1 MPLVSHL
8 FRHHAQAEA
17 ALVRL
22 QVAGFPDDVVAL
34 LGNQPG
40 DSRTDAEHT
49 LDDQL
54 TESGAGT
61 GATIGSLVGG
71 GAGVLA
77 GIGMLAIPGL
87 GPLIA
92 AGWMVT
98 ALAGAGAGAAL
109 GGVIGAL
116 TDEGLSEEDAKAYAE
131 GLREGGTLVTV
142 RCEDADQAATAR
154 LALEGRMDPIETGPA
169 YA

>member
-1 MPLVSHL
+1 MPLVTSL

-22 QVAGFPDDVVAL
+22 RVAGFPDEVVAL
-34 LGNQPG
+34 LGNDPRAT
-40 DSRTDAEHT
+40 RTDAEHT
-49 LDDQL
+49 LDDEL

-61 GATIGSLVGG
+61 GATIGGLVGG

-92 AGWMVT
+92 AGWMVA
-98 ALAGAGAGAAL
+98 ALAGAGAGAAV
-109 GGVIGAL
+109 GGIIGAL
-116 TDEGLSEEDAKAYAE
+116 TDEGLSEEDANSYAE
-131 GLREGGTLVTV
+131 GLRQGGTLVTV
-142 RCEDADQAATAR
+142 RCEDAEEAATAR
-154 LALEGRMDPIETGPA
+154 LALDGGMDPIETGAA